1 MARKDLEPAER
12 DRVPLTIEE
21 LVECPRCFTL
31 FDEVFQAPDGVFET
45 EDLEDPITKLTTC
58 PACGHEFIAT
68 FDGWIVHG
76 DAG

>member
-31 FDEVFQAPDGVFET
+31 FDEVFLAPLQVSSRPKT
-45 EDLEDPITKLTTC
+45 WRTRSPS
-58 PACGHEFIAT
+58 
-68 FDGWIVHG
+68 
-76 DAG
+76 